1 MEGQQRLRAT
11 FERNKKAVSLR
22 PTVGQQTIVSK
33 VKIRENLTCDV
44 EDGRW
49 KLTADMGEKS
59 GGYGAGPDPG
69 VFGRAALGSCLA
81 MGYVIWA
88 ANLDVPISGVEVE
101 VHVDADVRGRYDL
114 ADVPMGYKEI
124 RFLVKVESE
133 APEEDIMRVIDE
145 ADAHSP
151 YLEVFSQ
158 PMRIQREVRIG
169 AKQGQ

>member
-1 MEGQQRLRAT
+1 MEGQQRLKAV

-22 PTVGQQTIVSK
+22 PAIGQKTVVSK
-33 VKIRENLTCDV
+33 VRVRENLTCEV

-59 GGYGAGPDPG
+59 GGNGEGPDPG

-81 MGYVIWA
+81 MGYVLWA
-88 ANLDVPISGVEVE
+88 ASLGVPISDVEVE
-101 VHVDADVRGRYDL
+101 VHVDMDVRGRYDL
-114 ADVPMGYKEI
+114 ADVPMGYEQI
-124 RFLVKVESE
+124 RFVVTVESD
-133 APEEDIMRVIDE
+133 APESDVMRVIDE

-169 AKQGQ
+169 VPQG